1 MIIKTLLKNK
11 SLRKLGTKLIKTS
24 PIKLLVKNPR
34 QILKIYTVLS
44 TIWTIKKYF
53 GYTILWLFSLLGMY
67 EFYTNDKYWAI
78 VDSIYFKLFSSLA
91 LLIEAIRTG
100 VSENT
105 SAIIKAVPALVPV
118 FDEPEASPWSN
129 FSIWAWLGGII
140 IMLIFGLALNICI
153 NSDDK
158 PGSSSSNIDFSI
170 NNNKIG
176 ETTTDNI
183 YNKSKDLWNYLC
195 NKANDFWNGSN
206 NNILNKGKSPEILT
220 SKTDREKLTFIDNAL
235 DDLKL
240 INKESK
246 ENINKLNEDNSSSSG
261 STLFAST
268 DLSVRNKYIEAQRK
282 DILDNLN
289 QVNTKNHLD
298 LVELYNKALEALNNN
313 NTSKFEKLKDEIH
326 DLKKTIWNKIKEETT
341 QDDSIS
347 NASNSTI
354 RPAERLNTVFNNL
367 SNKLKPEETPVSANT
382 DNSGYTSNYS
392 DVHSEPPEIDDFRP
406 YSPVLENPIVETPST
421 IQSQGELAL
430 KLMNE
435 KAKELDNR
443 PYIKSDDYP
452 IHSILEDSLNFALI
466 SQTLYIILL
475 LILLISSIILYIDA
489 KFDWKELGIIPV
501 HDW

>member
-298 LVELYNKALEALNNN
+298 LVELYNKALEDLNNN
-313 NTSKFEKLKDEIH
+313 NTSKF
-326 DLKKTIWNKIKEETT
+326 
-341 QDDSIS
+341 
-347 NASNSTI
+347 
-354 RPAERLNTVFNNL
+354 
-367 SNKLKPEETPVSANT
+367 
-382 DNSGYTSNYS
+382 
-392 DVHSEPPEIDDFRP
+392 
-406 YSPVLENPIVETPST
+406 
-421 IQSQGELAL
+421 
-430 KLMNE
+430 
-435 KAKELDNR
+435 
-443 PYIKSDDYP
+443 
-452 IHSILEDSLNFALI
+452 
-466 SQTLYIILL
+466 
-475 LILLISSIILYIDA
+475 
-489 KFDWKELGIIPV
+489 
-501 HDW
+501 